1 MSADCATASR
11 QLSRFSPQMI
21 ASPSGLRAAA
31 SAIIAQMLTGRSAK
45 AGTTRSPKR
54 ASSRIGGM
62 EECDQSM
69 APFPYVFVFIP

>member
-1 MSADCATASR
+1 M
-11 QLSRFSPQMI
+11 QMM

-31 SAIIAQMLTGRSAK
+31 SAIIAQTLAGRSTK

-62 EECDQSM
+62 EDCDQSM
-69 APFPYVFVFIP
+69 ALFPQLFAFIP